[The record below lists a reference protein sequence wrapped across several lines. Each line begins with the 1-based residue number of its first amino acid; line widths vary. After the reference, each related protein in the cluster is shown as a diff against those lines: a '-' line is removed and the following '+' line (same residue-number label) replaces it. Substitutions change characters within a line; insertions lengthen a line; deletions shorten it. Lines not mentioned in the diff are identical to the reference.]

1 MLNISPRA
9 ARTELARWRPDGLLH
24 LRRAAQLVNGAANAA
39 ALAFLTTR
47 LNIAR
52 QRIQLVRGD
61 TASIKLV
68 QIEGGTLAAVR
79 GCLGE

>member
-1 MLNISPRA
+1 MPGGVACAHPVLNISPRA

-68 QIEGGTLAAVR
+68 
-79 GCLGE
+79 

>member
-39 ALAFLTTR
+39 ALAFLTTC